1 MVKTFW
7 GLLSVHGWYHGPWS
21 SYSKDNFPIC
31 PASGLPS
38 LLTITNVYIQL
49 QELKLVKRW
58 NKFLLPPGLG
68 GKSANK
74 EHFNLVCHKSE
85 KGKEKIVFVRPTG

>member
-1 MVKTFW
+1 MD
-7 GLLSVHGWYHGPWS
+7 HGA
-21 SYSKDNFPIC
+21 PIQRITSPFVQ
-31 PASGLPS
+31 PAAYPG